1 MLELLFQGF
10 IEWIYGLILECWEY
24 FASVLFDLMS
34 LDFAY
39 LREHIPIIDTI
50 RQIMLGV
57 GWALLIGNLVFQAT
71 RGMAAGLGFDA
82 EDPKLL
88 FTRTFAFSF
97 LLVASP
103 QICELGLNMTSTV
116 IALLEM
122 PDAVNITFADEAS
135 FGGLTGSWLLVV
147 ICGIIV
153 MFQTFKLIMEMAE
166 RYFILAVLTITSP
179 LAFGMG
185 GSRNTSDIFN
195 GWCRM
200 FGSMCL
206 LMATNVMFVKMLLS
220 VLSYYPSGL
229 DVLPWMVLVVTIV
242 KVAKKADSI
251 LARIG
256 LNPAMTGDPLGRG
269 FPGAMTMMVVR
280 SLVSNAAHTI
290 GRNGNQPRSGSG
302 NSKPNA
308 PTGPRSGGS
317 GSASNVNAPSHANG
331 YHHST
336 SAQQNSANPAFN
348 QESISAQTVAAQT
361 DTVQSAAE
369 KMAGA
374 FPQAAPAGTGK
385 QPNSTRKTAVPP
397 GTRRAPGHVAAPKNH
412 AAPAAAKTLPGAP
425 YHHAGTSQSVMGG
438 AVMQNT
444 QQEQAVHSQSESH
457 PRSSA
462 SVQNHGGTVLPGTA
476 GKAAASN
483 PPRSANQPTGPAG
496 KSYHSS
502 NAQGQTV
509 QAESAQQRST
519 FVQPPDTQRGAPGM
533 AAAPNAMP
541 NNPVLPS
548 ATPRS
553 PAQPVGSAGK
563 GQMQSAHTETTQQ
576 RSTFVQTPNTAGAQ
590 PAADHPA
597 SPASPRS
604 GMAGNPSAPHSGVQS
619 TSAPSGTA
627 GKQPVSHSA
636 EGIRS
641 APNRDTAGN
650 GTRPQQSGSPQNT
663 PVPGTAGTQRTSI
676 GGRYTQPVQ
685 QTTRVS
691 TNGNIQITQQ
701 NHVSAQQSGG
711 TVQPTSGTRMDGRS
725 TNREHPTPTMPAS
738 PAAPSSNRET
748 GTPPRSTARP
758 DAARPAEQH
767 ASQRP
772 IPAQGGSAEKPPQ
785 TVAHTSPAS
794 SERQSRKPATPSAMG
809 SMTASAPVSQESRG
823 PQRSPAAESS
833 AKRPVP
839 QERRVGTQPEPQK
852 KEQTLYHRP
861 GIAGIAPTAVG
872 INTEAASAAQKPAAE
887 KTVKK
892 PFVPLTG
899 RTPESI
905 PSHLDLHETS
915 QKTTKRP
922 QESKPEVTSD
932 E

>member
-39 LREHIPIIDTI
+39 LREHMPVIDTI

-116 IALLEM
+116 IELLQM
-122 PDAVNITFADEAS
+122 PDAVDITFADEAS

-280 SLVSNAAHTI
+280 SMVSNAAHTI

-308 PTGPRSGGS
+308 PTGPRSGGA

-412 AAPAAAKTLPGAP
+412 AAPTAAKTSPGAP
-425 YHHAGTSQSVMGG
+425 Y
-438 AVMQNT
+438 
-444 QQEQAVHSQSESH
+444 
-457 PRSSA
+457 R
-462 SVQNHGGTVLPGTA
+462 
-476 GKAAASN
+476 
-483 PPRSANQPTGPAG
+483 PAG
-496 KSYHSS
+496 AS
-502 NAQGQTV
+502 
-509 QAESAQQRST
+509 
-519 FVQPPDTQRGAPGM
+519 
-533 AAAPNAMP
+533 
-541 NNPVLPS
+541 
-548 ATPRS
+548 
-553 PAQPVGSAGK
+553 QPVGSAGK

-576 RSTFVQTPNTAGAQ
+576 RSTFVQAPNMAGAQ

-604 GMAGNPSAPHSGVQS
+604 GMAGNPSVPHSSTPPIPAQNGV
-619 TSAPSGTA
+619 A
-627 GKQPVSHSA
+627 GKQPDSHSA
-636 EGIRS
+636 PARDS
-641 APNRDTAGN
+641 A
-650 GTRPQQSGSPQNT
+650 GTGARPQQSGGPQNT

-691 TNGNIQITQQ
+691 ANGNTQITQQ

-711 TVQPTSGTRMDGRS
+711 TVQPSSGVRMDGRS
-725 TNREHPTPTMPAS
+725 TNREHPAPTTPVS
-738 PAAPSSNRET
+738 PAAPSSNHEA

-794 SERQSRKPATPSAMG
+794 AASPDRQSRKPAAPAAMG
-809 SMTASAPVSQESRG
+809 SMTAPAPAAQESRG
-823 PQRSPAAESS
+823 LQRNPAAESS

-852 KEQTLYHRP
+852 KEQALYHRP
-861 GIAGIAPTAVG
+861 GTAGIAPTAVG
-872 INTEAASAAQKPAAE
+872 INTEAASAVQKPAAE
-887 KTVKK
+887 KAAKK

-905 PSHLDLHETS
+905 PSHLDLHEAS

-922 QESKPEVTSD
+922 QENNQEVASD